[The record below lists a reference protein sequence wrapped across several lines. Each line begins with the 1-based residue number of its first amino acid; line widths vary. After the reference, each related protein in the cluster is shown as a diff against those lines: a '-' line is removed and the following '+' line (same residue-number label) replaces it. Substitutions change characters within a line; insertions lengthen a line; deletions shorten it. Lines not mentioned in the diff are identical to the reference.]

1 MDDLQL
7 RNLIMTDPIKQAS
20 IDGWIANHRKQYQ
33 TDPAT
38 GHMWDAKRP
47 GSTGPVP
54 TLLLTTRGRRSGD
67 ESIMPLIYGRTGDDY
82 VVIASKGGAPRHPGW
97 YHNLMAQNEVTVQV
111 IDDIFQAR
119 TRVAKDEEREVIWTK
134 MVEIYLPYADY
145 QEKTERQI
153 PVVILEKI
161 T

>member
-1 MDDLQL
+1 
-7 RNLIMTDPIKQAS
+7 MTDPIKQAS
-20 IDGWIANHRKQYQ
+20 IDGWIASHRKQYQ
-33 TDPAT
+33 TDPAA

-47 GSTGPVP
+47 GSTGPGP
-54 TLLLTTRGRRSGD
+54 TLLLTPRGRQTGN
-67 ESIMPLIYGRTGDDY
+67 ESIMPLIYGQNGGDY

-119 TRVAKDEEREVIWTK
+119 TRVAKDEEREAIWNN
-134 MVEIYLPYADY
+134 MVEIYPPYADY
-145 QEKTERQI
+145 QEKTEREI

>member
-1 MDDLQL
+1 
-7 RNLIMTDPIKQAS
+7 
-20 IDGWIANHRKQYQ
+20 
-33 TDPAT
+33 
-38 GHMWDAKRP
+38 
-47 GSTGPVP
+47 
-54 TLLLTTRGRRSGD
+54 
-67 ESIMPLIYGRTGDDY
+67 MPLISGRTGDDY
-82 VVIASKGGAPRHPGW
+82 AVIASKGGAPRHPGW

-145 QEKTERQI
+145 QEKTEREI

>member
-1 MDDLQL
+1 
-7 RNLIMTDPIKQAS
+7 MTDPIKQAS

-54 TLLLTTRGRRSGD
+54 TLLLTTRGRRTGD

-134 MVEIYLPYADY
+134 MVEIYLPNADY
-145 QEKTERQI
+145 QEKTARKI
-153 PVVILEKI
+153 PVVLLEKI

>member
-1 MDDLQL
+1 
-7 RNLIMTDPIKQAS
+7 MTDPIKQAS

-97 YHNLMAQNEVTVQV
+97 YHNLMAQSEVTVQV

-119 TRVAKDEEREVIWTK
+119 PRVAKDEAREVSWNK

-145 QEKTERQI
+145 QEKTEREI
-153 PVVILEKI
+153 PVVILEKM

>member
-1 MDDLQL
+1 
-7 RNLIMTDPIKQAS
+7 
-20 IDGWIANHRKQYQ
+20 
-33 TDPAT
+33 
-38 GHMWDAKRP
+38 
-47 GSTGPVP
+47 
-54 TLLLTTRGRRSGD
+54 
-67 ESIMPLIYGRTGDDY
+67 MPLIYGRTGSDY

-119 TRVAKDEEREVIWTK
+119 TRVAKDEEREAIWNNI
-134 MVEIYLPYADY
+134 VEIYPPFADY
-145 QEKTERQI
+145 QEKTDREI

>member
-1 MDDLQL
+1 
-7 RNLIMTDPIKQAS
+7 MTDPIKQAS

-82 VVIASKGGAPRHPGW
+82 VVIASKGVAPRPPGW
-97 YHNLMAQNEVTVQV
+97 YHNLMEQNEVTVQV
-111 IDDIFQAR
+111 IDDIFKAR
-119 TRVAKDEEREVIWTK
+119 TSVAKDEEREVIWNK

-145 QEKTERQI
+145 QEKTEREI